1 MSDRKQKDELKAQLE
16 LMEKEILNLTG
27 KEQARARIEY
37 QELLKLYRKI
47 CGNEESI
54 YLVRA

>member
-1 MSDRKQKDELKAQLE
+1 MSNNKQKNELKAQLE

-37 QELLKLYRKI
+37 QELLKLYREK